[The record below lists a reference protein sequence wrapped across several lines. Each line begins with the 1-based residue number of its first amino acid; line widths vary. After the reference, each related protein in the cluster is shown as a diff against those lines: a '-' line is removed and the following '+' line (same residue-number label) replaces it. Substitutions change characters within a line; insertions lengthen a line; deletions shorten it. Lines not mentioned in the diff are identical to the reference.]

1 MLQAQRPTELRTDIR
16 RVIKQTGWATAYAG
30 EGLIQYQPFPAPLR
44 GIEGQGLQKTDS
56 GFGTVLTLI
65 ECRATTFDIALN
77 TPIGEHLVKQQVR
90 RS

>member
-30 EGLIQYQPFPAPLR
+30 EGLIQYQPFPAPL
-44 GIEGQGLQKTDS
+44 GGTEGQGWQRTNC
-56 GFGTVLTLI
+56 GFGTGLNQV
-65 ECRATTFDIALN
+65 ECRATTFDIALRS
-77 TPIGEHLVKQQVR
+77 PIGEQLVKQRGR